1 MLEARIVAPEWQSI
15 RALSMQGIGAFQSR
29 QGNGFVDKGWEMAI
43 SLAAQSPDVPLRTLA
58 CAQVAE
64 LVDALASGAS
74 GRKVVEVRVFSW
86 APFWASDAAP
96 VKKPVHLITSPPGGA
111 RDQSCTSR

>member
-15 RALSMQGIGAFQSR
+15 RALPVQRIGALESR
-29 QGNGFVDKGWEMAI
+29 QGKGFVDKGWEMAI
-43 SLAAQSPDVPLRTLA
+43 SLAAQSPDVHLWTLA

-86 APFWASDAAP
+86 APFWGIRCRTCWKAGASQYFTA
-96 VKKPVHLITSPPGGA
+96 GGA
-111 RDQSCTSR
+111 CGQSCTSR

>member
-1 MLEARIVAPEWQSI
+1 MPSI
-15 RALSMQGIGAFQSR
+15 SALQSR
-29 QGNGFVDKGWEMAI
+29 QSKGFVDKGWEMAI
-43 SLAAQSPDVPLRTLA
+43 SLPAQSPDVHVWTLA

-86 APFWASDAAP
+86 APFWASDVAP
-96 VKKPVHLITSPPGGA
+96 VKKPVHLLLHRRG
-111 RDQSCTSR
+111 RL